1 MFSKNKLQKL
11 NFQNLL
17 SISSLISEKK
27 IEYFIFYG
35 TLLGIIRENN
45 IIKGD
50 DDIDFMVNHKSKKLL
65 LKKMSLNKKFKI
77 NMKVSNNYF
86 VQYIKKNNGLI
97 TFVDFYFYTK
107 DSKKSYIIDRHNW
120 LGNINNKRFALH
132 FPKKMIFPIDKSKK
146 FNLPKRPKMVCS
158 YIYGK
163 TWLTPLEK
171 NTNYRPEIINNKP
184 VLIRRSYIG
193 SLTRKLKS
201 MLNISTYK
209 KIV

>member
-1 MFSKNKLQKL
+1 MTDQDRLQKL
-11 NFQNLL
+11 NFQNL
-17 SISSLISEKK
+17 IIVSSLIKE
-27 IEYFIFYG
+27 IEYFICYG
-35 TLLGIIRENN
+35 TLLGIVREKN
-45 IIKGD
+45 IIKHD

-65 LKKMSLNKKFKI
+65 FKKMKLNKTFKI
-77 NMKVSNNYF
+77 NKKVTNEYF
-86 VQYIKKNNGLI
+86 AQFIKKKDGLI
-97 TFVDFYFYTK
+97 SFVDFYFYIK
-107 DSKKSYIIDRHNW
+107 DPKKKYIIDKHNW
-120 LGNINNKRFALH
+120 LGNIGDKRFALH